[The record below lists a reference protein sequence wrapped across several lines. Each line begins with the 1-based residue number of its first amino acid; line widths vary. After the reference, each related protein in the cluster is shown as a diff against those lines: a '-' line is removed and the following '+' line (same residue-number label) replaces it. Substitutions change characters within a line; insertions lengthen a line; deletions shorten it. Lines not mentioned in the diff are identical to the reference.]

1 MRELPHQMTDPF
13 ALDGEV
19 EIVAHRGF
27 SAEAPENTLSALV
40 AGVEAGA
47 DAVEFDL
54 HTAADGTAVLLHD
67 ETLRRTTNGRGRVT
81 DYSAAEL
88 GALDAGSWFASEFA
102 GEPVPTLSAALA
114 RLSDSNVRIYA
125 EVKGVRRID
134 DVPGIVA
141 DVHEAGVADR
151 TVYISM
157 TWELLAAIR
166 EADPEALVGYIVE
179 KRRRAD
185 DALGLAVGDPR
196 ALLDF
201 DARILLRDRSWAERA
216 TRAGV
221 PLACWTVDSPH
232 DAEELVALG
241 VPRITTN
248 RVRRLVAW
256 RDERGRPQ

>member
-1 MRELPHQMTDPF
+1 MRELPREMNDPF

-27 SAEAPENTLSALV
+27 SAEAPENTLSALA

-81 DYSAAEL
+81 DYTAAEL
-88 GALDAGSWFASEFA
+88 GTLDAGSWFATDFA
-102 GEPVPTLSAALA
+102 GEPVPTLSTALA
-114 RLSDSNVRIYA
+114 RLADSDVRIYA
-125 EVKGVRRID
+125 EVKGVRHID
-134 DVPGIVA
+134 DVREIVA
-141 DVHEAGVADR
+141 DVHGAGVAAR

-166 EADPEALVGYIVE
+166 DADPDALVGYIVD

-185 DALGLAVGDPR
+185 DALGLAADDPR

-201 DARILLRDRSWAERA
+201 DARILLRDPTWAERA
-216 TRAGV
+216 TQAGI

-232 DAEELVALG
+232 DAEALLAMG

-248 RVRRLVAW
+248 RVKRLVAW
-256 RDERGRPQ
+256 RDVRRRGE